1 MSAIIDE
8 TCLEN
13 MQSLLGDQF
22 NDTLEFC
29 LTEFERLENE
39 VKMTINSDLEA
50 ATRNA
55 HSLKSNAAQ
64 FGAMSLSDVA
74 REIEMALLANEVER
88 AKAEIDNLSEQVVAS
103 KSKLQHWL
111 TSSV

>member
-1 MSAIIDE
+1 MSTIIDE
-8 TCLEN
+8 TCLDN

-22 NDTLEFC
+22 IDTLEFC
-29 LTEFERLENE
+29 LSEFERLESE
-39 VKMTINSDLEA
+39 VRMTIDSDLEA

-74 REIEMALLANEVER
+74 REIEMALLANEVDK
-88 AKAEIDNLSEQVVAS
+88 AKAQVDKLTEQVVAS
-103 KSKLQHWL
+103 KAKLQQWL